1 MTTFKTTKLL
11 AVTLGASLALTA
23 CSQSEQKTET
33 TEPAKTET
41 TAAAGGIEL
50 LNVSYDVSRDFY
62 KDYNEI
68 FKKHYLAQHP
78 DAKIEIK
85 QSHGGSSK
93 QALSVKN
100 GLQADVVTMNQGSD
114 IELLAD
120 AKLVDANWRQ
130 EFPNNAIPFTST
142 IVFLVREGNPKGVKD
157 WNDLTTQGTE
167 IVIANPKTTGN
178 GRYAF
183 LGAYGYGLHTF
194 NKDEAKT
201 DEFIKTLL
209 GNVAVFDSGARAATT
224 TFTQRGIGDVLVTAE
239 NEANHIAHSLNK
251 GEFDVVYPSYT
262 VATENPVAVVEAVA
276 DKKVS
281 DKVAHDYL
289 EYLYSDEGQELAA
302 KLYLRPSN
310 PDILAKHSDR
320 FPQMTTFLVNDVFGA
335 WDSVMK
341 TYFTDGGKFDRLA
354 IKQ

>member
-1 MTTFKTTKLL
+1 MKYAKNLSLSAL
-11 AVTLGASLALTA
+11 AIASIISLSA
-23 CSQSEQKTET
+23 CSKS
-33 TEPAKTET
+33 EPAASTQADT
-41 TAAAGGIEL
+41 GAAKVEL

-62 KDYNEI
+62 KEYNELFI
-68 FKKHYLAQHP
+68 NHYKTTNP
-78 DAKIEIK
+78 DVTVSIK

-93 QALSVKN
+93 QALSVAN
-100 GLQADVVTMNQGSD
+100 GLQADVVTMNQNSD
-114 IELLAD
+114 IDLLVSKNLISSNWQE
-120 AKLVDANWRQ
+120 KL
-130 EFPNNAIPFTST
+130 PNKAVPYTSAT
-142 IVFLVREGNPKGVKD
+142 VFLVRAGNPKGIKD
-157 WNDLTTQGTE
+157 WSDLTRSDIQ
-167 IVIANPKTTGN
+167 IVLPNPKTSGN

-209 GNVAVFDSGARAATT
+209 DNVAVFDSGARAATT

-276 DKKVS
+276 TKKVS

-341 TYFTDGGKFDRLA
+341 TYFADGGKFDRLA